1 MAHINFIAVHSSI
14 CTAFGAIDI
23 ETCHDTSLLADTR
36 LYARL
41 SLRDTR
47 LLVYITASVIVLSPI
62 CMVFVPGVLFLLKQK
77 LTR

>member
-1 MAHINFIAVHSSI
+1 MCRAI
-14 CTAFGAIDI
+14 CDTHGFRRYLLRDVLTARLSAN
-23 ETCHDTSLLADTR
+23 TH

-47 LLVYITASVIVLSPI
+47 LFVYITASVIVLSPI